1 LSRREEKDRMRVY
14 AAEVRGPS
22 DTESRVP
29 NGERGSRII
38 DVAGEDWQHFMP
50 GDAKSDR
57 YGSSVEEMQEGEQK
71 RDKMRKRRSIIGWF
85 KHA

>member
-1 LSRREEKDRMRVY
+1 MRVY
-14 AAEVRGPS
+14 TAEVREPS
-22 DTESRVP
+22 DTESRFL
-29 NGERGSRII
+29 NRGRESRIL

-50 GDAKSDR
+50 GDAKDE
-57 YGSSVEEMQEGEQK
+57 YGHNDEEMQEGEQK